1 MTNVPRLRRAL
12 RRETIGVDIAGA
24 LNLVG
29 TLVKWFSLSF
39 LFPAAIAV
47 GYGESPGP
55 FVAAAGIAAATGFLL
70 EAVTRGR
77 KQVGAREGFLV
88 VSLLWL
94 VVAALGAI
102 PYLLSGE
109 PQLSNPVD
117 AYFESMSGFT
127 TTGSSVLSDIE
138 VLDRSFAMYRQFSQW
153 IGGMGI
159 IVLALA
165 VLPRLRVGGRQLFQ
179 AEAPGPDV
187 EPLTVTI
194 REAARRFLV
203 IYVGITALET
213 VVLAVLGWTGVD
225 GEMSLF
231 DALGHAFTS
240 VATGGFSTRNASLA
254 AFSAATQWVVVG
266 FLVLSATNY
275 ALLFRALVWRR
286 LRVFLRDDE
295 FRAYVLLLVLACAVV
310 FSEVLRQ
317 GAASGEAALRQSVF
331 NTVSL
336 LTTTGYANADYATWS
351 GLSLVVLIGA
361 MLIGGSAG
369 STSGSIKVVRHA
381 IIAKMLRREL
391 DQTVHPEL
399 VAPLR
404 LNRRPLDEKALRAV
418 IVFVLLYLGFVA
430 LGAFGVL
437 IDSARQGLALSPFE
451 AIAAA
456 ATTLGGVGPGLGF
469 AGPVG
474 NFDPFT
480 PLSKSILIAL
490 MWLGRLELIPV
501 IVLFTKR
508 YWRA

>member
-138 VLDRSFAMYRQFSQW
+138 VLERSFAMYRQFSQW

-317 GAASGEAALRQSVF
+317 GAASGDRKSV
-331 NTVSL
+331 V
-336 LTTTGYANADYATWS
+336 
-351 GLSLVVLIGA
+351 
-361 MLIGGSAG
+361 
-369 STSGSIKVVRHA
+369 
-381 IIAKMLRREL
+381 
-391 DQTVHPEL
+391 
-399 VAPLR
+399 
-404 LNRRPLDEKALRAV
+404 
-418 IVFVLLYLGFVA
+418 
-430 LGAFGVL
+430 
-437 IDSARQGLALSPFE
+437 
-451 AIAAA
+451 
-456 ATTLGGVGPGLGF
+456 
-469 AGPVG
+469 
-474 NFDPFT
+474 
-480 PLSKSILIAL
+480 
-490 MWLGRLELIPV
+490 
-501 IVLFTKR
+501 
-508 YWRA
+508 